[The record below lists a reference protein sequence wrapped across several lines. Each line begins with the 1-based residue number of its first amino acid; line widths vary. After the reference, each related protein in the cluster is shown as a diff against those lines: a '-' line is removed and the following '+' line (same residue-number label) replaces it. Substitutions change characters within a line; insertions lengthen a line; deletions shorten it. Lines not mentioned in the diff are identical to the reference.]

1 MANSNGGQV
10 EAPKKVVVGCQG
22 GGVHAAFAV
31 GVLTEI
37 LNNVDRQ
44 EKQKDEDQKRFELV
58 GLSGTSAGA
67 LCALMTWYG
76 LAPKNGLPGSPQGAI
91 KALNDFWWNFLA
103 TTCAE
108 DLLNCVTYRT
118 FWAEQIEIPVLGIS
132 SGSLFGKLNPYGA
145 IFKLA
150 EDFLPILGVRQRY
163 FDLIKLLG
171 DSCPALKHNSIE
183 WEGVNTRLL
192 IGASEVVNGFE
203 SVFDTD
209 VNKGTKPRKVTYWR
223 QRLPLSLDGVAA
235 SGTLPIFRAAQHIEG
250 EGDYWDGLY
259 SQNPPVREFFA
270 RTHEEPGFGAEEIP
284 DELWIVRINPQQW
297 PIVPK
302 TNADIQDRENELMG
316 NLSLHKELDFILK
329 VNKWSKDY
337 PDFGRDYKQVT
348 VRTIKMKEKTADDL
362 QYASKFN
369 RSRDFSEQLCDEG
382 REVGRNWLDA
392 WRKNEV
398 GEYPEDAA
406 YRGIP
411 ITK

>member
-1 MANSNGGQV
+1 MANSNG
-10 EAPKKVVVGCQG
+10 EDAPKKVVVGCQG

-44 EKQKDEDQKRFELV
+44 EKQKDGDQKRFELV

-76 LAPKNGLPGSPQGAI
+76 LAPKNGLPGSAQQAI
-91 KALNDFWWNFLA
+91 KTLNDFWWDFLA

-108 DLLNCVTYRT
+108 DVLNFLTYRT
-118 FWAEQIEIPVLGIS
+118 FWAEQIEIPVLGV
-132 SGSLFGKLNPYGA
+132 SLAPLAKLNPYGA

-150 EDFLPILGVRQRY
+150 DECLPILGVRKRY
-163 FDLIKLLG
+163 FDLIKLLS
-171 DSCPALKHNSIE
+171 DSCPALKYNSIQ
-183 WEGVNTRLL
+183 WDGVNTRLL
-192 IGASEVVNGFE
+192 IGASEVINGFE

-235 SGTLPIFRAAQHIEG
+235 SGTLPIFREAQHIDRAG
-250 EGDYWDGLY
+250 YFWDGLY

-270 RTHEEPGFGAEEIP
+270 REDSGADEIP
-284 DELWIVRINPQQW
+284 DEVWIVRINPQQW

-302 TNADIQDRENELMG
+302 TNADIEDRENELMG
-316 NLSLHKELDFILK
+316 NLSLHKELDFVMK
-329 VNKWSKDY
+329 VNEWAKTY
-337 PDFGRDYKQVT
+337 PDFGRDHKQVT
-348 VRTIKMKEKTADDL
+348 VRTIKMKEHTADHL
-362 QYASKFN
+362 QYASKFD
-369 RSRDFSEQLCDEG
+369 RSREFSEWLCKEG
-382 REVGRNWLDA
+382 REVGRDWLDD
-392 WRKNEV
+392 WRNGKA
-398 GEYPEDAA
+398 GKYPEDAG
-406 YRGIP
+406 YRGIS